1 MTPERRAY
9 EFKSGRELNNERDGR
24 SMFKSRFIRNAGGL
38 VAGRIDE
45 DDHGSRAYDAGGTFV
60 GRYNRFSDRT
70 VDSRGQVFKLSGDV
84 LTALIFGK
92 KIHGDQDLQDSS

>member
-1 MTPERRAY
+1 
-9 EFKSGRELNNERDGR
+9 
-24 SMFKSRFIRNAGGL
+24 MFKSRFIRNASGL

-60 GRYNRFSDRT
+60 GRYNRFSDQT
-70 VDSRGQVFKLSGDV
+70 SDSNGRIFTASGDA

-92 KIHGDQDLQDSS
+92 QRKR

>member
-1 MTPERRAY
+1 MTRSISQPRSAAATTPKAGANQQPKQE
-9 EFKSGRELNNERDGR
+9 EN
-24 SMFKSRFIRNAGGL
+24 SMFKSRFIRNSGGL

-60 GRYNRFSDRT
+60 GRYNRFSDQTFDNSGR
-70 VDSRGQVFKLSGDV
+70 VFTLSGDA

-92 KIHGDQDLQDSS
+92 SGKR

>member
-1 MTPERRAY
+1 
-9 EFKSGRELNNERDGR
+9 
-24 SMFKSRFIRNAGGL
+24 MFKSRFIRNASGL

-60 GRYNRFSDRT
+60 GRYNRFSDQTSDNNGRIFT
-70 VDSRGQVFKLSGDV
+70 ASGDA

-92 KIHGDQDLQDSS
+92 QRKR

>member
-1 MTPERRAY
+1 MTGVASRSRDRAIEFKRGMRTKQPER
-9 EFKSGRELNNERDGR
+9 ETGG

-60 GRYNRFSDRT
+60 GRYNRFSDQT
-70 VDSRGQVFKLSGDV
+70 SHNRGQVFALSGDA

-92 KIHGDQDLQDSS
+92 KRKQ

>member
-1 MTPERRAY
+1 MDSGN
-9 EFKSGRELNNERDGR
+9 EFNRDRELNQSEREGS

-60 GRYNRFSDRT
+60 GRYNRFSDQT
-70 VDSRGQVFKLSGDV
+70 FDNRGQVFTLSGDA

-92 KIHGDQDLQDSS
+92 KSKR

>member
-1 MTPERRAY
+1 MDSGN
-9 EFKSGRELNNERDGR
+9 EFKRDRELNQSEREGS

-60 GRYNRFSDRT
+60 GRYNLSDQT
-70 VDSRGQVFKLSGDV
+70 FDNRGQVFTLSGDA

-92 KIHGDQDLQDSS
+92 KSKR